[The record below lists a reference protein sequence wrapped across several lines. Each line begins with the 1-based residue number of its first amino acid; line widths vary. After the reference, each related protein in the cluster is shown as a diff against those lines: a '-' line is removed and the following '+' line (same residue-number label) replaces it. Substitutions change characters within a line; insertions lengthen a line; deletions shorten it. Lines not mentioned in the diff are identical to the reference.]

1 MALSGFFATYTG
13 MENQDHILFARLRA
27 MRFLC
32 RIV

>member
-1 MALSGFFATYTG
+1 MEAVSDG
-13 MENQDHILFARLRA
+13 MENQDRILFARLRA